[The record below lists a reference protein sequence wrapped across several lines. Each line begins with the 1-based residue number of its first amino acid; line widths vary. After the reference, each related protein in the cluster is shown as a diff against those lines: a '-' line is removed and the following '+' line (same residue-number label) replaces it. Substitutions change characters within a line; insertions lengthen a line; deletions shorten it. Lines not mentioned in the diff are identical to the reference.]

1 MHFRV
6 EEEVLLSAFAAH
18 AESVIVPSAALAAK
32 PIVSE
37 RVGWGWIRQADVL
50 GVGAHLEGCTV
61 SAISSP
67 ALTSTFPAPSARAL
81 CVHECRQLVDGGH
94 LTVHA
99 S

>member
-18 AESVIVPSAALAAK
+18 AESVIVPSAASAAK

-37 RVGWGWIRQADVL
+37 GVGRGWIVRPMSSAL
-50 GVGAHLEGCTV
+50 ARISRACTV

-67 ALTSTFPAPSARAL
+67 
-81 CVHECRQLVDGGH
+81 G
-94 LTVHA
+94 
-99 S
+99 

>member
-18 AESVIVPSAALAAK
+18 AESVIVPSAASAAK

-37 RVGWGWIRQADVL
+37 RVGWGWIVEPMSSASALNSRA
-50 GVGAHLEGCTV
+50 CTV

-67 ALTSTFPAPSARAL
+67 AFPTEPARV
-81 CVHECRQLVDGGH
+81 CHESRQLVDGGH
-94 LTVHA
+94 VTVHA